1 MYNFLSNIF
10 ASASCCKNATILC
23 GVDVGSW
30 IYIIICV
37 TDSEKMID
45 FYLPVYMLFHG
56 STII

>member
-1 MYNFLSNIF
+1 MHYFIS